1 MTFLVFLIFG
11 IKVCRKQGQCLIPN
25 KTSSALVF
33 TLMTTFAKT
42 ETQKPKPNRKM
53 KTKAK
58 SRLLKIA
65 AILTTKGVCVCETHT
80 ALLRHTIHCAY
91 LKCIIT

>member
-11 IKVCRKQGQCLIPN
+11 IKVCRKHGQCLIPN
-25 KTSSALVF
+25 KTSSGLVF

-42 ETQKPKPNRKM
+42 ETQKPKPNRKT

-58 SRLLKIA
+58 SHLLKIA
-65 AILTTKGVCVCETHT
+65 AILTTKGVCVCVCV
-80 ALLRHTIHCAY
+80 RHTQFC
-91 LKCIIT
+91 